1 MSKFS
6 PLNGVTKAVID
17 PLNIV
22 IKYKNLYIGLL
33 HDKEKNYTKNSTL
46 LSDIFF

>member
-1 MSKFS
+1 LEIWNSINFSKAFMSKFS

-33 HDKEKNYTKNSTL
+33 HD
-46 LSDIFF
+46 